1 MSPKQPAK
9 GSIKVNT
16 PTSPDAPQQG
26 NTGRAT
32 RTGPEPSLSVHPA
45 TRPGGTH
52 GAHGTDSPEVTRPPP
67 VVITHTTTASVK
79 TGATG
84 PKSLESYRILAPD
97 RLPRA
102 NTEGL
107 RMYKGREYVDVA
119 HDSIV
124 MVGVDP
130 QTGLYRAQLAA
141 ERVASGPLLLRDSDS
156 SLWHSLEDG
165 DAVTLIDTHL
175 QTLHTNLD
183 LTRAKADSDGLLRH
197 EGRLYLLLHNQV
209 YQVMHDVSASTAT
222 HKAWRIV
229 NPKDPV
235 AIDSANIFRASR
247 SGETRSVRRD
257 EGNRW
262 VYHLP
267 DLKGGIQDAEIVRL
281 SKDTLMQMYEPFHK
295 AHTELTNSSDRHNTL
310 WAQTQKLA
318 EGSAER
324 IAKLLSLEV
333 HLLKHVQKQADF
345 VESLVL
351 NRKWLVLAKASGLF
365 KQELH
370 TFRIERAEFLNRLM
384 AAMDLRVKPTIS
396 SLDAD
401 SCKRIIPH
409 LNKKLRFIEER
420 EVVLAEIRKADPG
433 AAPILEEIRQQVPSA
448 ERINFNKLTLY
459 IHLFAGTPEHS
470 PNTTMPSLS
479 AVDLVTADLKNIPQ
493 HEHPMALLLSL
504 DQIRADKSRFEMQL
518 AANADTDALRAGYL
532 REILDLIDPFE
543 KRIENRLSDI
553 LESIG
558 RDRELPNID
567 HDIDFDFLPAL
578 PDPSESPRPSA
589 PRKIFRVRQHGT
601 YRVLVGE
608 TETALDGNVIVKV
621 PDPLRP
627 GSPSARYE
635 KRQGEWL
642 PVRPPIVSTPRPQ
655 LVAEAKRLLVDVEQ
669 HVAKAKVDEA
679 KKTNPTEIL
688 EGLGKEAE
696 SLNEQARRLESHE
709 DATND
714 AEILALAARLR
725 SAAESLDAHGQ
736 SVLVRMYKNRDVLD
750 IMRLNYLMDA
760 KEVSVSKTVE
770 RKQSGKGRDKSF
782 LDVYSIT
789 DRTDG
794 TPLWEAHF
802 HYDQHNTAPL
812 SFTTRGGHLK
822 TLEQSRRGID
832 AQRRDEQAGL
842 PHVAIWRQTF
852 DGKTARKIFA
862 LASPAGV
869 PSKPE

>member
-1 MSPKQPAK
+1 MAPKKSAK
-9 GSIKVNT
+9 GTTNAD
-16 PTSPDAPQQG
+16 SPFRADSPGHG
-26 NTGRAT
+26 NTGQAPRLT
-32 RTGPEPSLSVHPA
+32 LESSLSLAPQ
-45 TRPGGTH
+45 TRPLGTH
-52 GAHGTDSPEVTRPPP
+52 GMPSPELARPSP
-67 VVITHTTTASVK
+67 VVVAHTTTASVEM
-79 TGATG
+79 GVTG
-84 PKSLESYRILAPD
+84 PQSLERYQIPAPG
-97 RLPRA
+97 RLPQA

-107 RMYKGREYVDVA
+107 RMYKSREYVDVA
-119 HDSIV
+119 HGSIV
-124 MVGVDP
+124 MVGIDP
-130 QTGLYRAQLAA
+130 QTGLYRARLAA
-141 ERVASGPLLLRDSDS
+141 ERVATGPLLLRDSDNGLWQ
-156 SLWHSLEDG
+156 SLKDG

-175 QTLHTNLD
+175 QTLRTNLD
-183 LTRAKADSDGLLRH
+183 ITGAKADSDGVLRH
-197 EGRLYLLLHNQV
+197 EGRLYLPLHDHV
-209 YQVMHDVSASTAT
+209 YQVMHDVSASTGAQ
-222 HKAWRIV
+222 KGWRIV

-235 AIDSANIFRASR
+235 AVDSANIYRASR
-247 SGETRSVRRD
+247 SGATRPVRRD

-267 DLKGGIQDAEIVRL
+267 DLKGGIQDAEIARL
-281 SKDTLMQMYEPFHK
+281 GKDTLMQMYEPFHK

-310 WAQTQKLA
+310 WAETQKLP

-324 IAKLLSLEV
+324 TAKLLSLEV

-384 AAMDLRVKPTIS
+384 AVMDLRVKLTVS

-401 SCKRIIPH
+401 SCKRMIPH
-409 LNKKLRFIEER
+409 LNKKLRLIEER

-433 AAPILEEIRQQVPSA
+433 AASILEEIRQQVPSA

-459 IHLFAGTPEHS
+459 VHLYAGTPDHS

-479 AVDLVTADLKNIPQ
+479 SVDLVTGDLINIPQ

-504 DQIRADKSRFEMQL
+504 DQIRTDKSRFELQL
-518 AANADTDALRAGYL
+518 AVNADTDALRAGYL
-532 REILDLIDPFE
+532 REILRLIDPLE
-543 KRIENRLSDI
+543 RRIENRLSDI

-558 RDRELPNID
+558 RDRELPNIN

-578 PDPSESPRPSA
+578 PTPSESPRPLT
-589 PRKIFRVRQHGT
+589 PRKVFRVRQHGT

-608 TETALDGNVIVKV
+608 TETAQDGNVIVRV

-642 PVRPPIVSTPRPQ
+642 PVRPPIASTPRPQ

-669 HVAKAKVDEA
+669 HVAKARVEEA
-679 KKTNPTEIL
+679 RKTNPTGIL
-688 EGLGKEAE
+688 EGLGKETE

-709 DATND
+709 DAAND
-714 AEILALAARLR
+714 AELLDLAARLR
-725 SAAESLDAHGQ
+725 SAAESLDVHGQ

-760 KEVSVSKTVE
+760 DEVSVSKTVD
-770 RKQSGKGRDKSF
+770 RKPLGKGKSKSF

-789 DRTDG
+789 DRADD

-802 HYDQHNTAPL
+802 HYDQHNAPPL

-832 AQRRDEQAGL
+832 AQRRDELAGL

-852 DGKTARKIFA
+852 DGKTASKIFA
-862 LASPAGV
+862 LASAAGV
-869 PSKPE
+869 HPKPE